1 MYSWGLDR
9 MGSTGL
15 PIKKEQYN
23 KQMNRI
29 IKEPRQVVF
38 IAREFEK
45 NKEKNRLI
53 SERDNINFKTK
64 IKQKEVQDI
73 LPNVSE
79 QDEEDK
85 IDEDEEEEK
94 IVTEKEDKKSLH
106 KNIGK
111 GSGKATNTKQKDGQ
125 QVKRKDAA
133 SKHSKSRVPAKIRPV
148 SEEDINIPR
157 MFIQTSN
164 IRSISLSKADK
175 FHGLHKYLVD
185 ELNNKCDEQSII
197 RLNKRLS
204 KFLMLI
210 IDMVKT
216 AIDMSNERYK
226 QELKIEASFISR
238 VADKPF

>member
-29 IKEPRQVVF
+29 IKEPRQVVL

-79 QDEEDK
+79 QDELD
-85 IDEDEEEEK
+85 DDEEEK
-94 IVTEKEDKKSLH
+94 IVTEKEGKKSSPR
-106 KNIGK
+106 NIGK
-111 GSGKATNTKQKDGQ
+111 ISGKATNI
-125 QVKRKDAA
+125 KRKDAA
-133 SKHSKSRVPAKIRPV
+133 SKHSKSRAPAKIRPV

-204 KFLMLI
+204 KFLILI

-226 QELKIEASFISR
+226 QELKIESSFISR